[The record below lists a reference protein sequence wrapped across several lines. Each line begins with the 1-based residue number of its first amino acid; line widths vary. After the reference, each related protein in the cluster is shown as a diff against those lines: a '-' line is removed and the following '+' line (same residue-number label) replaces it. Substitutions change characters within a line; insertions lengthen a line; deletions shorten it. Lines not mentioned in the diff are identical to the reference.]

1 MGFGRKENVASLR
14 DSFAEVLHRVGK
26 EDPNLVVLVG
36 DISHFR
42 LQPFAKDC
50 PGRYYNVGICE
61 STIVNMAAGLAKV
74 GFYPVVHTIS
84 PFIVDR
90 SFEQLK
96 LDFCYQKLGGNIV
109 TVGSAFDY
117 ANLGCTHHCYGDFAL
132 LKTLPGTQIFYPAT
146 EVEFETLFRQS
157 YNHGTLNYFRVPMQG
172 HPYDFDPKQIKAGKA
187 IRLQAGEEVTIIA
200 VGSQL
205 RTALDAMEP
214 LNQLGVSV
222 DLIYIH
228 TVKPFDEALINA
240 SLFKTHKCLVIEEH
254 SVFGGVF
261 DDVLRASRIIEN
273 VRYASIA
280 IPNTFIR
287 EYGTY
292 QQHCQRLGFSVEGI
306 LRKVKDEL
314 LNYSETLNNRFSP

>member
-1 MGFGRKENVASLR
+1 MIVASLR

-61 STIVNMAAGLAKV
+61 PTIVNMAAGLSKV
-74 GFYPVVHTIS
+74 GFHPVVHTIS
-84 PFIVDR
+84 PFIIDR

-117 ANLGCTHHCYGDFAL
+117 ANLGCTHHCYGDFAMM
-132 LKTLPGTQIFYPAT
+132 KTLPGTQLFYPAT
-146 EVEFETLFRQS
+146 EVEFETLFRQVFKQ
-157 YNHGTLNYFRVPMQG
+157 GTLNYFRIPTYG
-172 HPYDFDPKQIKAGKA
+172 HSHEFKSQQIRCGKA
-187 IRLQAGEEVTIIA
+187 IRVQEGKDLTLIA

-205 RTALDAMEP
+205 RTALEAMEP
-214 LNQLGVSV
+214 LSQLGVTV

-228 TVKPFDEALINA
+228 TVKPFDAAFVNE
-240 SLFKTHKCLVIEEH
+240 SLSKTRKCLVIEEH
-254 SVFGGVF
+254 SVYGGIF
-261 DDVLRASRIIEN
+261 DDVLRASHAIEN

-292 QQHCQRLGFSVEGI
+292 QQHCQRLGFSVDGI
-306 LRKVKDEL
+306 LKKVKDEL
-314 LNYSETLNNRFSP
+314 LNYSEVLNNRNSP